1 MPLATRANK
10 NPYPDRQALTGRL
23 SRLLAQLAH
32 NASRIADCQTIC
44 GNILGYYATGSDSGV
59 VADGN
64 AGKDDRH
71 SSNPHILSDGNWRR
85 WRRRITLVNAMPVIV
100 EDKRVMTQQ
109 ATVADFDLFVSRN
122 R

>member
-44 GNILGYYATGSDSGV
+44 GNILGYHATGTDSGV

-64 AGKDDRH
+64 ARKDDHHRPD
-71 SSNPHILSDGNWRR
+71 PHMIPDGNWRR
-85 WRRRITLVNAMPVIV
+85 WRHHITMVDAMLVIV
-100 EDKRVMTQQ
+100 DDKRVMTQQ
-109 ATVADFDLFVSRN
+109 AMVADFDLFVSRN